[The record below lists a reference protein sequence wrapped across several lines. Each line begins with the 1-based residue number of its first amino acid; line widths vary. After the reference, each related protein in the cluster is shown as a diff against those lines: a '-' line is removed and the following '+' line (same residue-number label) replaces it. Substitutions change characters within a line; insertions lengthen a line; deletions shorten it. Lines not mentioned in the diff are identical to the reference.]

1 MKKIFIVF
9 GLSVASSL
17 WASAQEDVYPTP
29 NEKKHYFITG
39 GTIHVG
45 NGTVINNGS
54 IEVID
59 GKIAKIGENLTIP
72 SGVTVIDAKGKQ
84 VYPGLILP
92 VTDLGLKEIGGGAV
106 RGSNDFREIGDY
118 NPNIRSIVA
127 YNSDSKI
134 INTLKSNGILLAGV
148 APEGGTIKGS
158 STVVQL
164 DAWNWEDA
172 AYKMDNVM
180 HMELP
185 SLMNRGGGGRRGGGG
200 GFPGGPNAAGGGA
213 PVDPLKAAM
222 DRIENLKEFLR
233 QARAY
238 NLEATHKET
247 NLKYAAMKGL
257 FDKSQ
262 KVFMH
267 ANEVRQ
273 MMVAIEIAKEFNLD
287 MTIVGASESWQIADI
302 LKQNNISVILNNQ
315 HALPSSE
322 DDDIDQPFK
331 TPAILQKA
339 GVVFALNDNDE
350 TTRYRNLPFNAGT
363 AASYGLGK
371 ELALQAITLNAAKI
385 MGVAD
390 KTGSLEVGKDAN
402 LLVTEGDILDMKT
415 SVIERAMIQGRE
427 VDLNNK
433 QKQLND
439 RYEYKYDLKKKPKPF

>member
-1 MKKIFIVF
+1 M
-9 GLSVASSL
+9 
-17 WASAQEDVYPTP
+17 
-29 NEKKHYFITG
+29 
-39 GTIHVG
+39 
-45 NGTVINNGS
+45 
-54 IEVID
+54 
-59 GKIAKIGENLTIP
+59 
-72 SGVTVIDAKGKQ
+72 
-84 VYPGLILP
+84 
-92 VTDLGLKEIGGGAV
+92 
-106 RGSNDFREIGDY
+106 
-118 NPNIRSIVA
+118 
-127 YNSDSKI
+127 
-134 INTLKSNGILLAGV
+134 
-148 APEGGTIKGS
+148 
-158 STVVQL
+158 QL

-273 MMVAIEIAKEFNLD
+273 MMVAIELAKEFNLD

-339 GVVFALNDNDE
+339 GVVFALNDKN
-350 TTRYRNLPFNAGT
+350 
-363 AASYGLGK
+363 
-371 ELALQAITLNAAKI
+371 TLE
-385 MGVAD
+385 
-390 KTGSLEVGKDAN
+390 EV
-402 LLVTEGDILDMKT
+402 
-415 SVIERAMIQGRE
+415 
-427 VDLNNK
+427 
-433 QKQLND
+433 KQL
-439 RYEYKYDLKKKPKPF
+439 REQIVKLKDTKRVPVVICGNKCGM